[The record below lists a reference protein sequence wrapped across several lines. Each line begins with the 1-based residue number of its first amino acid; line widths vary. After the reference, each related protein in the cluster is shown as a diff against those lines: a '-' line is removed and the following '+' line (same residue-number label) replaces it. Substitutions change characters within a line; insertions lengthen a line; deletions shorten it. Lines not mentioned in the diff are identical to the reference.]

1 MKPKPFLKWAGG
13 KTQLLPEIL
22 KHVPDKIDTY
32 FEPFLG
38 GGAVFFELYNRGLI
52 KNAILT
58 DVNHELILTWRAIQ
72 FDLYQVISSL
82 QEKKNDKDFF
92 YDERGKD
99 YTKRTF
105 PDNAARMIYLNKTC
119 FNGLYRVNKKGGFNV
134 PFGKYKNPT
143 ICNVPL
149 LRSVQDCLR
158 KIKAGIFCTDFE
170 RIERWLT
177 PRSFITPKSFV
188 YIDSPYYPLN
198 KNSFVSY
205 TSGGFA
211 LKDHERLA
219 AFMFRLKEKNIKA
232 LLSNSDCKA
241 TRTLYNRLNIYTVE
255 ARRRINRDATKRGP
269 ITELLVR
276 NY

>member
-22 KHVPDKIDTY
+22 KHVPDKIDAY

-72 FDLYQVISSL
+72 FDIYQVISSL

-99 YTKRTF
+99 YTKRTS
-105 PDNAARMIYLNKTC
+105 PDKAARMIYLNKTC

-149 LRSVQDCLR
+149 LRSVQACLR
-158 KIKAGIFCTDFE
+158 KTKAGIFCNDFE
-170 RIERWLT
+170 QIKRWL
-177 PRSFITPKSFV
+177 RKGSFLYLDP
-188 YIDSPYYPLN
+188 PYLPISQTSN
-198 KNSFVSY
+198 FTSY
-205 TSGGFA
+205 SKEGFNM
-211 LKDHERLA
+211 KDQERLA